1 MNAKKHTRN
10 TLALSYILQ
19 KMNTISLSIM
29 VRLMLSTKRLY
40 NVMIDT
46 FLLRLQE
53 NTAIILLIILLAI
66 SYLINLLTLKI

>member
-1 MNAKKHTRN
+1 MKRTKNI
-10 TLALSYILQ
+10 LVLSYILQ
-19 KMNTISLSIM
+19 KMNTITLDIT

-40 NVMIDT
+40 NAMIDI

-66 SYLINLLTLKI
+66 SYLINHLTLRI